1 MRTRT
6 RAQGLAAI
14 TVIALGLGLIPAAVP
29 VTADEALPQVSKE
42 GLQLQPRKGD
52 RIVYLKAGPKFDQY
66 KRVAILDCFVEFAK
80 DWQRDYNDQAVGLN
94 QRVTTADMDRIKSE
108 LAQEFKKVFTQELQ
122 KNGGYQVVD
131 VAAPDVLVL
140 RPALVNL
147 RVTAPDLMSAGMSTV
162 VVNSAGQMTLYL
174 ELWDS
179 STNTILARVID
190 PGSNVNYSR
199 NMVANRVTN
208 TAEARRLLEFW
219 AQSLRRHLDAVHA
232 VSS

>member
-1 MRTRT
+1 M
-6 RAQGLAAI
+6 
-14 TVIALGLGLIPAAVP
+14 
-29 VTADEALPQVSKE
+29 
-42 GLQLQPRKGD
+42 
-52 RIVYLKAGPKFDQY
+52 
-66 KRVAILDCFVEFAK
+66 
-80 DWQRDYNDQAVGLN
+80 GLN

-108 LAQEFKKVFTQELQ
+108 LAAEFKKVFTQELQ

-162 VVNSAGQMTLYL
+162 VVSSAGQMTLYL

-179 STNTILARVID
+179 STNTIIARVID

-208 TAEARRLLEFW
+208 TDEARRVLQSW

>member
-1 MRTRT
+1 M
-6 RAQGLAAI
+6 
-14 TVIALGLGLIPAAVP
+14 
-29 VTADEALPQVSKE
+29 
-42 GLQLQPRKGD
+42 
-52 RIVYLKAGPKFDQY
+52 
-66 KRVAILDCFVEFAK
+66 
-80 DWQRDYNDQAVGLN
+80 GLN

-108 LAQEFKKVFTQELQ
+108 LAAEFKKVFTQELQ

-147 RVTAPDLMSAGMSTV
+147 RVTAPDLMSAGMNTV
-162 VVNSAGQMTLYL
+162 VVSSAGQMTLYL

-208 TAEARRLLEFW
+208 TDEARRVLQSW